1 MIAELQQLKP
11 TVRNNYLCPITTFTC
26 AHTPKKSQVEVVHV
40 PEKPPMRKFLSSQ
53 FDSPQ
58 PDNVS
63 VTAES
68 DITWVRLLSLR
79 IRQLMIFERTIM
91 TILISESTHRE
102 EWHIAVQWCSFKLS
116 NIQYERQY
124 SSSIMMVLI
133 LFKNSSHFYYRR
145 KNIPVLKQS
154 WIWNLMSYV
163 YPSII

>member
-40 PEKPPMRKFLSSQ
+40 PEKPPMRKSLSSQ

-68 DITWVRLLSLR
+68 NITDAELLS
-79 IRQLMIFERTIM
+79 QTTEFEN
-91 TILISESTHRE
+91 STADDVRKDNSD
-102 EWHIAVQWCSFKLS
+102 SFEK
-116 NIQYERQY
+116 
-124 SSSIMMVLI
+124 
-133 LFKNSSHFYYRR
+133 
-145 KNIPVLKQS
+145 
-154 WIWNLMSYV
+154 
-163 YPSII
+163 